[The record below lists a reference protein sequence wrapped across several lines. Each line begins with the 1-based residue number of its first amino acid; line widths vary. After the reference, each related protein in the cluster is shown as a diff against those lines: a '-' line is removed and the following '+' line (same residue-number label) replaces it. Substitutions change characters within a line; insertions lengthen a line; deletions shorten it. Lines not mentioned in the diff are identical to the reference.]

1 MPRESELP
9 EGTDH
14 IINGAMETG
23 TGGSAGGGGGGAGPG
38 DATGIIAGGDTRQTG
53 DDTGGTISGQGGGGE
68 GGGTGSA
75 LREGAAQIRQQA
87 TERVR
92 QFADDG
98 KSRASDK
105 LDEISRIVEEAAAS
119 IEDRLGPQYGGY
131 ARRAAEG
138 VSGFAG
144 TLRDR
149 EIDELYD
156 DVRAFV
162 RKSPG
167 VAIGAAAAIGFVLVR
182 LAKAGT
188 AGSGPEAGSA
198 SGTPGAGGA
207 KPQGGRQTKGG

>member
-1 MPRESELP
+1 MPRQSELP

-23 TGGSAGGGGGGAGPG
+23 TGASAGGGAGGGGSPGSAG
-38 DATGIIAGGDTRQTG
+38 DTTGIIAGGDARQAG
-53 DDTGGTISGQGGGGE
+53 DDTGGTMSGE
-68 GGGTGSA
+68 GGSGGTGGA
-75 LREGAAQIRQQA
+75 LRDGAAQLRQQA
-87 TERVR
+87 TDRVR
-92 QFADDG
+92 QYADGG

-149 EIDELYD
+149 EIDELYE
-156 DVRAFV
+156 DVRTFV

-182 LAKAGT
+182 LAKAGA
-188 AGSGPEAGSA
+188 AGGDSAGDA
-198 SGTPGAGGA
+198 SETSGAGGA
-207 KPQGGRQTKGG
+207 KSQGGRKTKGG

>member
-23 TGGSAGGGGGGAGPG
+23 TGASAGGSAGAGSPG
-38 DATGIIAGGDTRQTG
+38 DATGIIAGGARQTG
-53 DDTGGTISGQGGGGE
+53 DDTGGTMSGQGGG
-68 GGGTGSA
+68 TGAA
-75 LREGAAQIRQQA
+75 LREGAAQLRQQA
-87 TERVR
+87 TDRVR

-105 LDEISRIVEEAAAS
+105 LDEISRIVEDAAAQ
-119 IEDRLGPQYGGY
+119 IEERLGPQYGGY

-149 EIDELYD
+149 EIDELYE

-188 AGSGPEAGSA
+188 AGCGPEADSA
-198 SGTPGAGGA
+198 SSGADGA
-207 KPQGGRQTKGG
+207 KPRGGRQNKGG

>member
-14 IINGAMETG
+14 IINGAMDTG
-23 TGGSAGGGGGGAGPG
+23 TGSSAGAGGGTAGGGRAGSSG
-38 DATGIIAGGDTRQTG
+38 DATGIIAGGDGRQSG
-53 DDTGGTISGQGGGGE
+53 DDTGGTMSGGGGAT
-68 GGGTGSA
+68 GGA

-87 TERVR
+87 TDRVR

-105 LDEISRIVEEAAAS
+105 LDEISRIVEDAAAS
-119 IEDRLGPQYGGY
+119 IEERLGPQYGGY

-149 EIDELYD
+149 EIDELYE

-188 AGSGPEAGSA
+188 AGSGPEGGSGET
-198 SGTPGAGGA
+198 SGAGGA
-207 KPQGGRQTKGG
+207 KSQSGRQTKGG

>member
-23 TGGSAGGGGGGAGPG
+23 TGGSAGAGGGGGAGSSG
-38 DATGIIAGGDTRQTG
+38 DATGIIAGGGTRQTG
-53 DDTGGTISGQGGGGE
+53 DDTGGTMSGQGGG
-68 GGGTGSA
+68 TGAA
-75 LREGAAQIRQQA
+75 LREGAAQLRQQA
-87 TERVR
+87 TDRVR

-105 LDEISRIVEEAAAS
+105 LEEISRIVEEAAAQ
-119 IEDRLGPQYGGY
+119 IEERLGPQYGGY

-149 EIDELYD
+149 EVDELYE

-188 AGSGPEAGSA
+188 AGSPPEADSA
-198 SGTPGAGGA
+198 SSGADGA
-207 KPQGGRQTKGG
+207 KPRGGRQTKGG

>member
-23 TGGSAGGGGGGAGPG
+23 TGAGGGGGAGGSG
-38 DATGIIAGGDTRQTG
+38 DATGIIAGGDARQTG
-53 DDTGGTISGQGGGGE
+53 DDTGGTMSRRGGSSGSGDGG
-68 GGGTGSA
+68 GGGTGGA
-75 LREGAAQIRQQA
+75 LRDGAAQLRQQA
-87 TERVR
+87 TDRVR

-119 IEDRLGPQYGGY
+119 IEERLGPQYGGY

-149 EIDELYD
+149 EIDELYE

-182 LAKAGT
+182 LAKAG
-188 AGSGPEAGSA
+188 SGPADSEGAD
-198 SGTPGAGGA
+198 AGGA
-207 KPQGGRQTKGG
+207 KPQSGRQTKGG

>member
-23 TGGSAGGGGGGAGPG
+23 TGANAGGGAGGGGGGASPG
-38 DATGIIAGGDTRQTG
+38 DATGIIAGGDARQTG
-53 DDTGGTISGQGGGGE
+53 DDTGGTISGQGGGT
-68 GGGTGSA
+68 GGA

-105 LDEISRIVEEAAAS
+105 LDELSRIVEEAATS
-119 IEDRLGPQYGGY
+119 IEERLGPQYGDY

-188 AGSGPEAGSA
+188 AGSGPKTGSA
-198 SGTPGAGGA
+198 SATSGAGGA

>member
-23 TGGSAGGGGGGAGPG
+23 SGTSSGGGAGGGSGAGSPG
-38 DATGIIAGGDTRQTG
+38 DATGIVAGGGARQSG
-53 DDTGGTISGQGGGGE
+53 DDTGGTMSSQ
-68 GGGTGSA
+68 GGGTGAA

-119 IEDRLGPQYGGY
+119 IEERLGPQYGGY

-149 EIDELYD
+149 EIDELYE
-156 DVRAFV
+156 DVQAFV

-167 VAIGAAAAIGFVLVR
+167 VAIGAAAALGFVLVR

-188 AGSGPEAGSA
+188 AGSNSEGGSG
-198 SGTPGAGGA
+198 GTAGAGTQS
-207 KPQGGRQTKGG
+207 QGGGQSKGG

>member
-1 MPRESELP
+1 MPRQSELP

-23 TGGSAGGGGGGAGPG
+23 TGASAGGGAGGGSPG
-38 DATGIIAGGDTRQTG
+38 DTTGIIAGGDARQTG
-53 DDTGGTISGQGGGGE
+53 DDTGGTMSGQ

-87 TERVR
+87 SDRVR

-105 LDEISRIVEEAAAS
+105 LDEISRIVEDAAAS
-119 IEDRLGPQYGGY
+119 IEERFGPQYGGY

-149 EIDELYD
+149 EIDELYE
-156 DVRAFV
+156 DVRTFV

-188 AGSGPEAGSA
+188 AGSGSEDGS
-198 SGTPGAGGA
+198 SETSGAGGA
-207 KPQGGRQTKGG
+207 KPQDGRKSKGG

>member
-23 TGGSAGGGGGGAGPG
+23 TGASAANPG
-38 DATGIIAGGDTRQTG
+38 DATGIVAGGNVRQAG
-53 DDTGGTISGQGGGGE
+53 DDTGGTMSGQGGGA
-68 GGGTGSA
+68 GSA

-119 IEDRLGPQYGGY
+119 IEERLGPQYGGY

-149 EIDELYD
+149 EVDELYE
-156 DVRAFV
+156 DVREFV

-188 AGSGPEAGSA
+188 AGSGPADSGSPA
-198 SGTPGAGGA
+198 SGADGA
-207 KPQGGRQTKGG
+207 KSRGRQTKGG

>member
-14 IINGAMETG
+14 IINGAMEAG
-23 TGGSAGGGGGGAGPG
+23 TGGNAGGGGARSPG
-38 DATGIIAGGDTRQTG
+38 DATGIIAGGDGRQAG
-53 DDTGGTISGQGGGGE
+53 DDTGGTMSGQGGAGA
-68 GGGTGSA
+68 A
-75 LREGAAQIRQQA
+75 LREGASHIRQQA
-87 TERVR
+87 TERAR

-119 IEDRLGPQYGGY
+119 IEERLGPQYGDY

-138 VSGFAG
+138 VSGIAG

-149 EIDELYD
+149 EIDELYE

-167 VAIGAAAAIGFVLVR
+167 VAIGAAAALGFVLVR

-188 AGSGPEAGSA
+188 AGSTSQEGSSA
-198 SGTPGAGGA
+198 TPGTAGA
-207 KPQGGRQTKGG
+207 KPQGSRQTKGG

>member
-1 MPRESELP
+1 MPRQSELP

-23 TGGSAGGGGGGAGPG
+23 TGGGRGGGGSVGSPG
-38 DATGIIAGGDTRQTG
+38 DATGLIAGGDARQTG
-53 DDTGGTISGQGGGGE
+53 DDTGGTMSGPGGDG
-68 GGGTGSA
+68 GGGTGAA

-119 IEDRLGPQYGGY
+119 IEERLGPQYGGY

-149 EIDELYD
+149 EVDELYE

-188 AGSGPEAGSA
+188 AGSGPEGGSGEA
-198 SGTPGAGGA
+198 SGAGGA
-207 KPQGGRQTKGG
+207 KSQGGRKTKGG